1 MNDTGTSKL
10 HTGDEVAPMQR
21 RARLAWPLLG
31 LATVLAAIEMFLGTV
46 NHPSTLFDN
55 LLSAVILLVFAAMGA
70 LIESRRP
77 RNPSGWLLSLVALL
91 TLTSE
96 VILDYAYYGLIVRPG
111 AVPAAVWVVPLGATL
126 RGVGWYYMLTLVPLT
141 FPDGRLLSPRWRW
154 CVWLTVAATVLTI
167 IPNTFSQ
174 FGDSSDLELASVPN
188 PLAIMSSSVSDAVS
202 GLTSLLLFA
211 MIVLSMCSVVLRF
224 RRARG
229 VEREQL
235 KWFVFATAI
244 GLLGGLTLFGFTW
257 FSTTFNPSGSIWLV
271 VTVGMP
277 IATCIAILRY
287 RLYDIDIIIKRTLL
301 YALLTIILAALYF
314 GLVIGAQR
322 LTQAFTAQRAGQQPV
337 VIVLSTL
344 LIAALFTPVRAWL
357 QGWIDRRFYRSR
369 YDAARTLAAFSA
381 TLRSEVDLAQLNE
394 HLLGVVEQTM
404 RPAHASLWLRAAA
417 TARQTSVEPPASR

>member
-10 HTGDEVAPMQR
+10 HTGDEVASMQR

-31 LATVLAAIEMFLGTV
+31 LATLLGAVEVFLGTV
-46 NHPSTLFDN
+46 NHPGALFDN
-55 LLSAVILLVFAAMGA
+55 LLSAVILLIFAAMGA

-77 RNPSGWLLSLVALL
+77 RNPAGWLLSLVALL

-141 FPDGRLLSPRWRW
+141 FPDGKLLSPRWRW
-154 CVWLTVAATVLTI
+154 CVWLTVVATALTI

-188 PLAIMSSSVSDAVS
+188 PLAIMPSSVSDAIS

-229 VEREQL
+229 AEREQL

-244 GLLGGLTLFGFTW
+244 GLLGGLILFGLTW
-257 FSTTFNPSGSIWLV
+257 FSTDLNPSGSIWLV

-277 IATCIAILRY
+277 IATCVAILRY

-322 LTQAFTAQRAGQQPV
+322 LTQAFSGQRVGQQPV

-344 LIAALFTPVRAWL
+344 LIAALFTPVRARL

-369 YDAARTLAAFSA
+369 YDAAKTLAAFSA

-394 HLLGVVEQTM
+394 QLLGVVEQTM
-404 RPAHASLWLRAAA
+404 RPAHASLWLRAASA
-417 TARQTSVEPPASR
+417 ARQTSVESPASR

>member
-1 MNDTGTSKL
+1 
-10 HTGDEVAPMQR
+10 
-21 RARLAWPLLG
+21 
-31 LATVLAAIEMFLGTV
+31 
-46 NHPSTLFDN
+46 
-55 LLSAVILLVFAAMGA
+55 
-70 LIESRRP
+70 
-77 RNPSGWLLSLVALL
+77 
-91 TLTSE
+91 
-96 VILDYAYYGLIVRPG
+96 
-111 AVPAAVWVVPLGATL
+111 VWVVPLGATL
-126 RGVGWYYMLTLVPLT
+126 RGVGWYYMLTLVPLI
-141 FPDGRLLSPRWRW
+141 FPDGKLLSPRWRW
-154 CVWLTVAATVLTI
+154 CVWLTVVATVLTI

-188 PLAIMSSSVSDAVS
+188 PLTIMSSSVSDAAS

-244 GLLGGLTLFGFTW
+244 GLLGGLLLFSFTW

-277 IATCIAILRY
+277 IATCVAILRY

-322 LTQAFTAQRAGQQPV
+322 LTQAFSGQRVGQQPV

-344 LIAALFTPVRAWL
+344 LIAALFTPLRARL

-369 YDAARTLAAFSA
+369 YDAAKTLAAFSA

-394 HLLGVVEQTM
+394 QLLGVVEQTM
-404 RPAHASLWLRAAA
+404 RPAHASLWLRAASA
-417 TARQTSVEPPASR
+417 ARQTSVESPARR